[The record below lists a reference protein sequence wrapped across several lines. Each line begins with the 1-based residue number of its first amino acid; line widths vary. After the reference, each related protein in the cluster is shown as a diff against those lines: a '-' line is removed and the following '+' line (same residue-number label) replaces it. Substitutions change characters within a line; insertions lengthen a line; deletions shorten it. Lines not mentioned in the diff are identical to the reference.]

1 MKTVT
6 VPSKKAV
13 VTKMCPALAQAIPHA
28 KPFTYKGKELLAVPH
43 GTEELQVLSNMG
55 YRNVPHPIRHY
66 YDWPGKYQPMKHQI
80 DTASFLASRRRGICL
95 NAPGTGKT
103 LSSLWAADYLLG
115 VGVVKRVL
123 IVAPL
128 STLKPVWGSELMQH
142 FFHRQFTMLVGPRAK
157 RLRLLADS
165 TAEFLIV
172 NHDGFTTLSAELAG
186 VADLIIYDEATA
198 LKTPGSQRYKTFN
211 AYLREFNPWLWLMTG
226 TPISQNPVDAWT
238 LARMINSPTVPSS
251 YHRFKEE
258 TMRKITQFKWVPR
271 PDAIETVKAAL
282 QPSIRYS
289 LDECVE
295 LPETVVTDKP
305 AELTKAQQVAYK
317 ELTDEAEIT
326 WANISAANAAV
337 LMQKLLQ
344 VCCGVAYDEDRNR
357 VNFDDTLR
365 LQVLTDTIAEIGD
378 KCIVFCPLRGVQ
390 DRVAE
395 HLTNKGY
402 DIATVHGD
410 VSKKERDRIF
420 DTFQNTGTIKILVAH
435 PKVAAHGLT
444 LTRADSI
451 VWYAPIH
458 SLEQYEQANAR
469 IRRMNT
475 GGKTHVYHVYASG
488 FERAM
493 YTRLKEK
500 QRVLSD
506 FLALVRGIND

>member
-6 VPSKKAV
+6 VPSRKAV
-13 VTKMCPALAQAIPHA
+13 VLKPCPELQAAIPHA
-28 KPFTYKGKELLAVPH
+28 KPFWFKGKQLLAVPH
-43 GTEELQVLSNMG
+43 GAEETQVLANMG

-66 YDWPGKYQPMKHQI
+66 YDWPGKFAPMAHQI

-103 LSSLWAADYLLG
+103 LSSLWASDYLLS
-115 VGVVKRVL
+115 VGVLHRVL

-142 FFHRQFTMLVGPRAK
+142 LFHRQFTIVTGDRRK
-157 RLRLLADS
+157 RLRLLRDS
-165 TAEFLIV
+165 KAEYIV
-172 NHDGFTTLSAELAG
+172 INHDGFTNLSAELG
-186 VADLIIYDEATA
+186 GMFDLIIYDEATA
-198 LKTPGSQRYKTFN
+198 LKTPSSQRYKTFN
-211 AYLREFNPWLWLMTG
+211 AYLRQHNPWLWLMTG

-238 LARMINSPTVPSS
+238 LARMIGSPTVPSS

-258 TMRKITQFKWVPR
+258 TMRKVTQFKWVPR
-271 PDAIETVKAAL
+271 PDAIDTVKAAL

-305 AELTKAQQVAYK
+305 AELTKAQQQAYK

-357 VNFDDTLR
+357 VNFDDCNR

-378 KCIVFCPLRGVQ
+378 KVIVFCPLRGVQ

-395 HLTNKGY
+395 HLINKGY
-402 DIATVHGD
+402 DVASVHGD
-410 VSKKERDRIF
+410 VGKKKRDEIF
-420 DTFQNTGTIKILVAH
+420 DTFQNTANIEILVAH

-475 GGKTHVYHVYASG
+475 GGKTHVYHVYATG

>member
-6 VPSKKAV
+6 VPSRKAV
-13 VTKMCPALAQAIPHA
+13 VLKPCPALQQAIPHA
-28 KPFTYKGKELLAVPH
+28 KSFWFKGKQLLAVPH
-43 GTEELQVLSNMG
+43 GIEELQVLSNMG

-66 YDWPGKYQPMKHQI
+66 YNWPGKYAPMAHQL
-80 DTASFLASRRRGICL
+80 DTAAFLAGRRRGICL

-103 LSSLWAADYLLG
+103 LSSLWASDYLLS
-115 VGVVKRVL
+115 VGVIHRVC
-123 IVAPL
+123 IVAPV

-142 FFHRQFTMLVGPRAK
+142 LFHRQFTVIVGDRRK
-157 RLRLLADS
+157 RVKLLKES
-165 TAEFLIV
+165 KAEYIII
-172 NHDGFTTLSAELAG
+172 NHDGFTHLYDELAG
-186 VADLIIYDEATA
+186 MFDLIIYDEATA
-198 LKTPGSQRYKTFN
+198 LKTPGSRRYKTFS
-211 AYLREFNPWLWLMTG
+211 AYIREHNPWLWLMTG

-238 LARMINSPTVPSS
+238 LARLINSPTVPSS
-251 YHRFKEE
+251 YHRFKED

-271 PDAIETVKAAL
+271 PDAIDTVKRTL

-305 AELTKAQQVAYK
+305 CELTKAQQQAYK
-317 ELTDEAEIT
+317 ELMDDAEIT

-344 VCCGVAYDEDRNR
+344 VCCGVAYDEERNR
-357 VNFDDTLR
+357 VNFDDANR
-365 LQVLTDTIAEIGD
+365 LQVLTDTLNEVGG

-390 DRVAE
+390 DRVVE
-395 HLTNKGY
+395 HLKAKGY
-402 DIATVHGD
+402 DVANVHGG
-410 VSKKERDRIF
+410 VTKKERDRIF
-420 DTFQNTGTIKILVAH
+420 DTFQKSGNIEVLVAH
-435 PKVAAHGLT
+435 PRVAAHGLT
-444 LTRADSI
+444 LTRSNSV

-469 IRRMNT
+469 IRRMGT

-488 FERAM
+488 FERVM

-500 QRVLSD
+500 QRVLTD
-506 FLALVRGIND
+506 FLNLVRGIND